1 MQQSLE
7 PVSFELPKRKRK
19 VMQKDA
25 APVKRSF
32 CVIPWRA
39 VIDKRMTPHQFK
51 TLAAIVSYCNK
62 AGITWVGLER
72 VGKDLGVTKQAVS
85 KHYRILINLGYIRI
99 INKGFKGI
107 RGNTIQVIFD
117 DSLTVEDTIAKAS
130 IGTDE
135 DLRAPY
141 IRERQEREAMREQE
155 IITEQQARENQKRL
169 AELVKTAF
177 KTPNEANKQVYK
189 PVKGDTMTVR
199 KMKESIQKTKNNS
212 LNKGQTVVDNSVD
225 NLSKP
230 VDNPVDKS
238 VDNLLKEGY
247 IDNRRELSEERKDI
261 CKDIVYK
268 VNNKDNVNNNNVNN
282 MNDKVINDKVITVNN
297 ISFDKVLTL
306 VLTHDDMRSRLS
318 EDDISMLERLSNAGV
333 TESELMQALADHADK
348 STAAMCREVLLA
360 R

>member
-1 MQQSLE
+1 METQTGENLT
-7 PVSFELPKRKRK
+7 PIAFELPKRKRK
-19 VMQKDA
+19 VIQQDA
-25 APVKRSF
+25 QPDKRSF

-39 VIDKRMTPHQFK
+39 IADKRLTPHQLK
-51 TLAAIVSYCNK
+51 TLAAIASFCNK
-62 AGITWVGLER
+62 AGITWVSLQR
-72 VGKDLGVTKQAVS
+72 VGQDLGVTKQAVS

-141 IRERQEREAMREQE
+141 IRERQEREAMKEQE
-155 IITEQQARENQKRL
+155 MITEQQARDNQKRL

-177 KTPNEANKQVYK
+177 KTPSEANKQVYK

-199 KMKESIQKTKNNS
+199 KMKETIQKAKR
-212 LNKGQTVVDNSVD
+212 K
-225 NLSKP
+225 
-230 VDNPVDKS
+230 PVDKS

-247 IDNRRELSEERKDI
+247 IDNRRELSEQRKDKVI
-261 CKDIVYK
+261 DIVY
-268 VNNKDNVNNNNVNN
+268 KDNVNN
-282 MNDKVINDKVITVNN
+282 NDKVINDKVITVNN

-318 EDDISMLERLSNAGV
+318 EDDIAMLERLANAGV
-333 TESELMQALADHADK
+333 TESELMQALADHEGK
-348 STAAMCREVLLA
+348 STAAMCREILLA

>member
-1 MQQSLE
+1 MQQ
-7 PVSFELPKRKRK
+7 
-19 VMQKDA
+19 DA
-25 APVKRSF
+25 QPDKRSF

-39 VIDKRMTPHQFK
+39 IADKRLTPHQLK
-51 TLAAIVSYCNK
+51 TLAAIASFCNK
-62 AGITWVGLER
+62 AGITWVSLQR
-72 VGKDLGVTKQAVS
+72 VGQDLGVTKQAVS

-130 IGTDE
+130 IGSSE

-141 IRERQEREAMREQE
+141 IRERQEREAMKEQE
-155 IITEQQARENQKRL
+155 MITEQQARDNQKRL
-169 AELVKTAF
+169 VELVKTAF
-177 KTPNEANKQVYK
+177 KTPVEANKQVYK

-199 KMKESIQKTKNNS
+199 KMKETIQKAKR
-212 LNKGQTVVDNSVD
+212 
-225 NLSKP
+225 KP
-230 VDNPVDKS
+230 VDNPVD
-238 VDNLLKEGY
+238 NLSEDGY
-247 IDNRRELSEERKDI
+247 IDNRRELSEQRKDI

-268 VNNKDNVNNNNVNN
+268 DNNVNNN
-282 MNDKVINDKVITVNN
+282 DKVIN

-318 EDDISMLERLSNAGV
+318 EDDIGMLERLSNAGV
-333 TESELMQALADHADK
+333 TELELRQALRDHQDK
-348 STAAMCREVLLA
+348 STAAMCREILLA

>member
-19 VMQKDA
+19 VIQQDA
-25 APVKRSF
+25 PPHKRSF

-39 VIDKRMTPHQFK
+39 IADKRLTPHQLK
-51 TLAAIVSYCNK
+51 TLAAIASFCNK
-62 AGITWVGLER
+62 AGITWVSLQR
-72 VGKDLGVTKQAVS
+72 VGQDLGVTKQAVS
-85 KHYRILINLGYIRI
+85 KHYKILINLGYIRI
-99 INKGFKGI
+99 INKGFRAI
-107 RGNTIQVIFD
+107 RGNTIQIIFD

-141 IRERQEREAMREQE
+141 IRERQEREAMKEQE
-155 IITEQQARENQKRL
+155 IIIEQQAKDNQKRL

-177 KTPNEANKQVYK
+177 KTPTEANKQIYK

-199 KMKESIQKTKNNS
+199 KMKESIQKAKNNAQY
-212 LNKGQTVVDNSVD
+212 KGQT
-225 NLSKP
+225 L

-238 VDNLLKEGY
+238 VDKYSDEALGRQPLGVDQRQKN
-247 IDNRRELSEERKDI
+247 I

-268 VNNKDNVNNNNVNN
+268 DNVNNTNVNN
-282 MNDKVINDKVITVNN
+282 MNDKVNN
-297 ISFDKVLTL
+297 MSFDKVLTI
-306 VLTHDDMRSRLS
+306 VLTYDDVRAKMT

-333 TESELMQALADHADK
+333 TESELMQALADHEGK
-348 STAAMCREVLLA
+348 STAAMCREILLA

>member
-1 MQQSLE
+1 METQTSEGLT

-130 IGTDE
+130 IGTEE

-155 IITEQQARENQKRL
+155 IITEQQARDNQKRL
-169 AELVKTAF
+169 AEMVKTAF
-177 KTPNEANKQVYK
+177 KTPSEANKQVYK

-199 KMKESIQKTKNNS
+199 KMKETIQKAKR
-212 LNKGQTVVDNSVD
+212 K
-225 NLSKP
+225 
-230 VDNPVDKS
+230 PVDKS
-238 VDNLLKEGY
+238 VDNLSKDGY
-247 IDNRRELSEERKDI
+247 IDNLRELSEERKDI
-261 CKDIVYK
+261 CRDIVY
-268 VNNKDNVNNNNVNN
+268 KDNVNNNNVNN
-282 MNDKVINDKVITVNN
+282 MNDKVNN
-297 ISFDKVLTL
+297 ISFDKVLTI
-306 VLTHDDMRSRLS
+306 VLTYDDVRAKMT
-318 EDDISMLERLSNAGV
+318 EDDIGMLERLSNAGV
-333 TESELMQALADHADK
+333 TESELMQALTDHQDK
-348 STAAMCREVLLA
+348 STAALCREVLLS

>member
-1 MQQSLE
+1 METQTGESLT
-7 PVSFELPKRKRK
+7 PVAFDLPVRKRK
-19 VMQKDA
+19 VIQRDA

-39 VIDKRMTPHQFK
+39 IADKRLTPHQLK
-51 TLAAIVSYCNK
+51 TLAAIASFCNK
-62 AGITWVGLER
+62 AGITWVSLQR
-72 VGKDLGVTKQAVS
+72 VGQDLGVTKQAVS

-141 IRERQEREAMREQE
+141 IKEKQEREAMKEQE
-155 IITEQQARENQKRL
+155 IITEQQARDNQKRL
-169 AELVKTAF
+169 AEMVKTAF
-177 KTPNEANKQVYK
+177 KTPIEATKQVYK

-199 KMKESIQKTKNNS
+199 KIKESIQKAKR
-212 LNKGQTVVDNSVD
+212 
-225 NLSKP
+225 KP
-230 VDNPVDKS
+230 VDNPVD
-238 VDNLLKEGY
+238 NLLKDDF
-247 IDNRRELSEERKDI
+247 IDNRRELSEERKDKVI
-261 CKDIVYK
+261 DIVYK
-268 VNNKDNVNNNNVNN
+268 DNKVNNIKDNVNN
-282 MNDKVINDKVITVNN
+282 DKVIN

-306 VLTHDDMRSRLS
+306 VLTHSEKRSRLS

-333 TESELMQALADHADK
+333 TESELVQALADHQDK
-348 STAAMCREVLLA
+348 STAALCREVLMK

>member
-1 MQQSLE
+1 METQAGESLT
-7 PVSFELPKRKRK
+7 PIAFDLPARKRK
-19 VMQKDA
+19 VIQRDA

-39 VIDKRMTPHQFK
+39 IPDKRLTPHQLK
-51 TLAAIVSYCNK
+51 TLAAIASFCNK
-62 AGITWVGLER
+62 AGITWVSLQR

-141 IRERQEREAMREQE
+141 IRERQEREAMKEQE
-155 IITEQQARENQKRL
+155 IITEQQAKDNQKRL
-169 AELVKTAF
+169 AELIKTAF
-177 KTPNEANKQVYK
+177 KTPVEATKQVYK

-199 KMKESIQKTKNNS
+199 KMKESIQKAKR
-212 LNKGQTVVDNSVD
+212 
-225 NLSKP
+225 KP
-230 VDNPVDKS
+230 VDNPVD
-238 VDNLLKEGY
+238 NLLKDEF
-247 IDNRRELSEERKDI
+247 IDNRRELSEERKDKDI
-261 CKDIVYK
+261 DIVYK
-268 VNNKDNVNNNNVNN
+268 DNKVNNIKDNVNN
-282 MNDKVINDKVITVNN
+282 DKVIT

-306 VLTHDDMRSRLS
+306 VLTHDDKRSRMT

-333 TESELMQALADHADK
+333 TESELVQALADHEGK
-348 STAAMCREVLLA
+348 STAALCREVLLA

>member
-1 MQQSLE
+1 METQTGENLT
-7 PVSFELPKRKRK
+7 PVAFELPKRKRK

-39 VIDKRMTPHQFK
+39 IPDKRLTPHQLK
-51 TLAAIVSYCNK
+51 TLAAIASFCNK
-62 AGITWVGLER
+62 AGITWVSLQR
-72 VGKDLGVTKQAVS
+72 VGQDLGVTKQAVS

-130 IGTDE
+130 IGTEE

-155 IITEQQARENQKRL
+155 MITEQQARDNQKRL
-169 AELVKTAF
+169 AEMVKTAF
-177 KTPNEANKQVYK
+177 KTPSEANKQIYK

-199 KMKESIQKTKNNS
+199 KMKETIQKAKR
-212 LNKGQTVVDNSVD
+212 KPVDNSV
-225 NLSKP
+225 KP

-247 IDNRRELSEERKDI
+247 IDNRRELSEQRKDI
-261 CKDIVYK
+261 CRDIVYK
-268 VNNKDNVNNNNVNN
+268 DNNVNN

-297 ISFDKVLTL
+297 ISFDKVLTI
-306 VLTHDDMRSRLS
+306 VLTYDDKRSRMS

-333 TESELMQALADHADK
+333 TESELMQALADHQDK

>member
-1 MQQSLE
+1 METQTGENLT
-7 PVSFELPKRKRK
+7 PIAFELPKRKRK
-19 VMQKDA
+19 VIQQDA
-25 APVKRSF
+25 QPDKRSF

-39 VIDKRMTPHQFK
+39 IADKRLTPHQLK
-51 TLAAIVSYCNK
+51 TLAAIASFCNK
-62 AGITWVGLER
+62 AGITWVSLQR
-72 VGKDLGVTKQAVS
+72 VGQDLGVTKQAVS

-141 IRERQEREAMREQE
+141 IRERQEREAMKEQE
-155 IITEQQARENQKRL
+155 IISEQQARDNQKRL
-169 AELVKTAF
+169 AELIKTAF
-177 KTPNEANKQVYK
+177 KTPIEATKQVYK

-199 KMKESIQKTKNNS
+199 KMKESIQKAKRKS
-212 LNKGQTVVDNSVD
+212 
-225 NLSKP
+225 

-247 IDNRRELSEERKDI
+247 IDNRRELTEERKDKVI
-261 CKDIVYK
+261 DIVY
-268 VNNKDNVNNNNVNN
+268 KDNVNNNNVNN

-306 VLTHDDMRSRLS
+306 VLTHDDKRSRLS
-318 EDDISMLERLSNAGV
+318 EDDIGMLERLSNAGV
-333 TESELMQALADHADK
+333 TESELMQALADHEDK
-348 STAAMCREVLLA
+348 STASMCREVLLS

>member
-1 MQQSLE
+1 METQTGENLT
-7 PVSFELPKRKRK
+7 PIAFELPKRKRK
-19 VMQKDA
+19 VIQKDA

-39 VIDKRMTPHQFK
+39 IPDKRLTPHQLK
-51 TLAAIVSYCNK
+51 TLAAIASFCNK

-155 IITEQQARENQKRL
+155 IITEQQARDNQKRL
-169 AELVKTAF
+169 AELIKTAF
-177 KTPNEANKQVYK
+177 KTPVEANKQVYK

-199 KMKESIQKTKNNS
+199 KMKESIQKAKR
-212 LNKGQTVVDNSVD
+212 
-225 NLSKP
+225 KP

-238 VDNLLKEGY
+238 VDNLSKDGY
-247 IDNRRELSEERKDI
+247 IDDMGVIINTKDI

-268 VNNKDNVNNNNVNN
+268 DNN
-282 MNDKVINDKVITVNN
+282 NDKVINDKVIN
-297 ISFDKVLTL
+297 ISFDKVLTI
-306 VLTHDDMRSRLS
+306 VLTHDDKRSRLS
-318 EDDISMLERLSNAGV
+318 EDDIGMLERLSNAGV
-333 TESELMQALADHADK
+333 TELELRQALRDHEGK
-348 STAAMCREVLLA
+348 TTAALCREVLLA

>member
-1 MQQSLE
+1 METQTSEGLN

-19 VMQKDA
+19 VMQQDA
-25 APVKRSF
+25 QPDKRSF

-39 VIDKRMTPHQFK
+39 IPDKRLTPHQLK
-51 TLAAIVSYCNK
+51 TLAAIASFCNK

-141 IRERQEREAMREQE
+141 IRERQEREAMKEQE
-155 IITEQQARENQKRL
+155 MITEQQARDNQKRL

-177 KTPNEANKQVYK
+177 KTPVEATKQVYK

-199 KMKESIQKTKNNS
+199 KMKESIQKAKR
-212 LNKGQTVVDNSVD
+212 
-225 NLSKP
+225 KP

-238 VDNLLKEGY
+238 VDNLLKDGY
-247 IDNRRELSEERKDI
+247 IDNCRELSEQRKDI

-268 VNNKDNVNNNNVNN
+268 DNVNNNDNVNN

-306 VLTHDDMRSRLS
+306 VLTHSEKRSRLS
-318 EDDISMLERLSNAGV
+318 EDDIGMLERLSNAGV
-333 TESELMQALADHADK
+333 TESELRQALRDHHDK
-348 STAAMCREVLLA
+348 STAALCREVLLS

>member
-1 MQQSLE
+1 METQTSENLT

-169 AELVKTAF
+169 AEMIKTAF
-177 KTPNEANKQVYK
+177 KTPSEANKQIYK

-199 KMKESIQKTKNNS
+199 KMKESIQKAR
-212 LNKGQTVVDNSVD
+212 V
-225 NLSKP
+225 KP

-238 VDNLLKEGY
+238 VDKSVDNLLKDGY
-247 IDNRRELSEERKDI
+247 IDNHRELSEERKDI
-261 CKDIVYK
+261 CRDIVYK
-268 VNNKDNVNNNNVNN
+268 DNNVNN

-306 VLTHDDMRSRLS
+306 VLTYDDARARLS
-318 EDDISMLERLSNAGV
+318 EDDIGMLERLANAGV
-333 TESELMQALADHADK
+333 TESELMQALADHGDK
-348 STAAMCREVLLA
+348 STAAMCREVLLS

>member
-1 MQQSLE
+1 MQQ
-7 PVSFELPKRKRK
+7 
-19 VMQKDA
+19 DA
-25 APVKRSF
+25 QPDKRSF

-39 VIDKRMTPHQFK
+39 IADKRLTPHQLK
-51 TLAAIVSYCNK
+51 TLAAIASFCNK
-62 AGITWVGLER
+62 AGITWVSLQR
-72 VGKDLGVTKQAVS
+72 VGQDLGVTKQAVS

-117 DSLTVEDTIAKAS
+117 DSLTIEDTIAKAS
-130 IGTDE
+130 IGSSE

-155 IITEQQARENQKRL
+155 IITEQQARDNQKRL
-169 AELVKTAF
+169 AEMIKTTF
-177 KTPNEANKQVYK
+177 KTPSEANKQVYK

-199 KMKESIQKTKNNS
+199 KMKESIQKAKR
-212 LNKGQTVVDNSVD
+212 
-225 NLSKP
+225 KP

-238 VDNLLKEGY
+238 VDNLLKDGY
-247 IDNRRELSEERKDI
+247 IDNCQELSEQRKDI

-268 VNNKDNVNNNNVNN
+268 DKD
-282 MNDKVINDKVITVNN
+282 NDKVINDKVIN

-306 VLTHDDMRSRLS
+306 VLTFNDARARLS
-318 EDDISMLERLSNAGV
+318 EDDIGMLERLSNAGV
-333 TESELMQALADHADK
+333 TELELMRALRDHHDK
-348 STAAMCREVLLA
+348 STASMCREVLLA

>member
-1 MQQSLE
+1 METQTSESLT
-7 PVSFELPKRKRK
+7 PVSFELPARKRK
-19 VMQKDA
+19 VIQQDA

-39 VIDKRMTPHQFK
+39 IPDKRLTPHQLK
-51 TLAAIVSYCNK
+51 TLAAIASFCNK
-62 AGITWVGLER
+62 AGITWVSLQR

-141 IRERQEREAMREQE
+141 IRERQEREAMKEQE
-155 IITEQQARENQKRL
+155 IITEQQARDNQQRL
-169 AELVKTAF
+169 AEMLKTAF
-177 KTPNEANKQVYK
+177 KTPVEATKQVYK

-199 KMKESIQKTKNNS
+199 KMKESIQKAKR
-212 LNKGQTVVDNSVD
+212 
-225 NLSKP
+225 KP
-230 VDNPVDKS
+230 VDNPVD
-238 VDNLLKEGY
+238 NLLKDEL
-247 IDNRRELSEERKDI
+247 IDNRRELSEERKDKDI
-261 CKDIVYK
+261 DIVYK
-268 VNNKDNVNNNNVNN
+268 DNKVNN
-282 MNDKVINDKVITVNN
+282 NDKVINDKVIT

-306 VLTHDDMRSRLS
+306 VLTHSEKRSRLS

-333 TESELMQALADHADK
+333 TESELVQALADHDNK
-348 STAAMCREVLLA
+348 STAALCREVLLA